1 MNKREKQGHCGYFFA
16 IGLSSVKTVVDKHIH
31 VDMRF
36 NGINIDDLE

>member
-1 MNKREKQGHCGYFFA
+1 
-16 IGLSSVKTVVDKHIH
+16 VKTVVDKHIH